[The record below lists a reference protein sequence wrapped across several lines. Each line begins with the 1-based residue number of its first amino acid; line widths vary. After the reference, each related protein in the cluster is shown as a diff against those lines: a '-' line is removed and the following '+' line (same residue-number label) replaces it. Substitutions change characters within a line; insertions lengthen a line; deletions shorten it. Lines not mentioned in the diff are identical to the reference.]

1 VAKTLLNLSQ
11 AAQAAGITRRTLY
24 NHVKQGKVTVSR
36 DGKNN
41 PVVDVSEL
49 IRVYG
54 NVNLPEKQIPSVSHR
69 ENTQKNFPHEQL
81 TAMQK
86 ELAEMKQAIT
96 LMLEDKTLREKENQQ
111 HEDEKNQLRE
121 EIKKLSESLE
131 QAQKRVLV
139 QAVQL
144 THSGVIPPLLQLWPL
159 RLWRFLVLQRPFMC
173 LPLLDGVHLTDKR
186 RSCSLKLCTCLLKSD
201 TRSLS
206 AAFSRCVMPNILCN
220 SEEAAS
226 HALSCCA

>member
-1 VAKTLLNLSQ
+1 MTKTLLNLSQ
-11 AAQAAGITRRTLY
+11 AAKAAGITRRTLY

-36 DGKNN
+36 DEKNN
-41 PVVDVSEL
+41 PTVDVSEL

-54 NVNLPEKQIPSVSHR
+54 NVNLPEKKIPSISHR
-69 ENTQKNFPHEQL
+69 ENAHKNFPHEQL

-131 QAQKRVLV
+131 QEKKKGFW
-139 QAVQL
+139 
-144 THSGVIPPLLQLWPL
+144 S
-159 RLWRFLVLQRPFMC
+159 
-173 LPLLDGVHLTDKR
+173 
-186 RSCSLKLCTCLLKSD
+186 KL
-201 TRSLS
+201 
-206 AAFSRCVMPNILCN
+206 FS
-220 SEEAAS
+220 
-226 HALSCCA
+226 

>member
-1 VAKTLLNLSQ
+1 MAKTLLNLSQ

-131 QAQKRVLV
+131 QAQKKG
-139 QAVQL
+139 
-144 THSGVIPPLLQLWPL
+144 SGP
-159 RLWRFLVLQRPFMC
+159 
-173 LPLLDGVHLTDKR
+173 G
-186 RSCSLKLCTCLLKSD
+186 CSVNAFWGNPAP
-201 TRSLS
+201 S
-206 AAFSRCVMPNILCN
+206 AAVAAPALSFSR
-220 SEEAAS
+220 AATPV
-226 HALSCCA
+226 HVPAAAR